1 MMPTLENVFDSEL
14 NLACCGRGSG
24 HDTGSGRRRPRP
36 VENVGVGGRR
46 GWRKV
51 GVIENVKNLGPE
63 LYVEALRDAFDVV
76 VLKHGK
82 VQLGDSRTDYGV
94 PARISAKVE
103 ACQPREPFGGGV
115 WFPTNNH
122 NAIRMNRIE
131 SLCEAFLLWSA
142 AAGPNGPSRR
152 RSDAHAP

>member
-1 MMPTLENVFDSEL
+1 MMPTLENHFDSEL
-14 NLACCGRGSG
+14 NLACCSRGSG
-24 HDTGSGRRRPRP
+24 HDTGPGRRRPRP

-63 LYVEALRDAFDVV
+63 LYGKALRDAFDVV

-94 PARISAKVE
+94 PARISARVE
-103 ACQPREPFGGGV
+103 ARKRRGTCRVGVGG
-115 WFPTNNH
+115 TS
-122 NAIRMNRIE
+122 NAE
-131 SLCEAFLLWSA
+131 SDDLS
-142 AAGPNGPSRR
+142 
-152 RSDAHAP
+152 